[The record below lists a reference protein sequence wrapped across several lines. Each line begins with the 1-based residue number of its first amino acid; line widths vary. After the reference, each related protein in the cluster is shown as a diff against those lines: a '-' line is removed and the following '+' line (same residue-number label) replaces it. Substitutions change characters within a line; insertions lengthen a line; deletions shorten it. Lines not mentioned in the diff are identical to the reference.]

1 MFKNLLPWTV
11 KLQAG
16 FVETLDIAKA
26 AGYSGVDAS
35 LGEARKLA
43 DENSVEYVKGLLD
56 EKGMRIGG
64 WSLPVNWRGPDAEYF
79 GHLAR
84 LPERAQFAADLGI
97 TRAFT
102 VVIGGDPNRSFQ
114 ENWDFHVK
122 RLRPAAEI
130 LKDYGHSLG
139 IEFVGPLKSRAP
151 LKHGFIFNMD
161 AMLGL
166 CAAIG
171 TGNVGLLF
179 DTWHCYATHTALEDM
194 AKLTKEDV
202 VYVHVNDAPAGI
214 TVEDQVDTVRAI
226 PCETGVIPLAE
237 ILGILKDI
245 GYEGPVTPEPF
256 SEKVDNMSPEDGARA
271 MCEGLDKAWQAAGLS

>member
-1 MFKNLLPWTV
+1 MFKNLLPWTIR
-11 KLQAG
+11 LQAS
-16 FVETLDIAKA
+16 FQETLDLAKA
-26 AGYSGVDAS
+26 AGYGGVDAS
-35 LGEARKLA
+35 LGDARGLA

-56 EKGMRIGG
+56 DAGLKIGG
-64 WSLPVNWRGPDAEYF
+64 WSLPVNWRGDDAEYY
-79 GHLAR
+79 GHLSR
-84 LPERAQFAADLGI
+84 LPERAEFAADLGCL
-97 TRAFT
+97 RAFT
-102 VVIGGDPNRSFQ
+102 VVIGGDNNRHFR

-122 RLRPAAEI
+122 RLQPVAEI

-151 LKHGFIFNMD
+151 LKHGFIYTMD

-179 DTWHCYATHTALEDM
+179 DAWHCYASHATLDDM
-194 AKLTKEDV
+194 RKLTKEDI
-202 VYVHVNDAPAGI
+202 VYVHVNDAPEGI
-214 TVEDQVDTVRAI
+214 EVDDQIDSVRAI

-245 GYEGPVTPEPF
+245 GYDGPVTPEPF
-256 SEKVDNMSPEDGARA
+256 SEKIAKMSPEDGARA
-271 MCEGLDKAWQAAGLS
+271 MREGLDRAWKEAGLS